1 MVREMQPSDLEEVL
15 MISEECFN
23 SDAWSRQ
30 AFEKEFNLDY
40 SYRFVLEEEGEII
53 GYAVVWQI
61 YDEATIMSIAIKK
74 DRWGKGYGKRLMEF
88 LIEYFKGKVSRLVLD
103 VRRSNIRAIRLYQS
117 LGFKIISF
125 KEQGGVWPPHCVQ
138 NTEGALFHKDLF
150 IPQDNRFIISKGT
163 SKDFDAYSGFQGTV
177 LDSLLRE
184 RGIRRVFVGGVAT
197 DYCVKNTVLGAI
209 NLGYE
214 AFLLLD
220 GIKGVGVNPGDSERA
235 IEEML
240 RAGAVGISIEDI
252 G

>member
-1 MVREMQPSDLEEVL
+1 MP
-15 MISEECFN
+15 
-23 SDAWSRQ
+23 
-30 AFEKEFNLDY
+30 
-40 SYRFVLEEEGEII
+40 EGDKII
-53 GYAVVWQI
+53 P
-61 YDEATIMSIAIKK
+61 
-74 DRWGKGYGKRLMEF
+74 RLNQ
-88 LIEYFKGKVSRLVLD
+88 YTRLF
-103 VRRSNIRAIRLYQS
+103 SS
-117 LGFKIISF
+117 LGLPVFFTRDWHPPDHISF

-163 SKDFDAYSGFQGTV
+163 SKDFAAYSGFQGTV

-220 GIKGVGVNPGDSERA
+220 GIKGVDVNPGDSERA

>member
-1 MVREMQPSDLEEVL
+1 MKVKLSPKDALIVVDMQKDFMPGGALPVPEGDKIIPRLNQYTKL
-15 MISEECFN
+15 FN
-23 SDAWSRQ
+23 S
-30 AFEKEFNLDY
+30 
-40 SYRFVLEEEGEII
+40 
-53 GYAVVWQI
+53 
-61 YDEATIMSIAIKK
+61 
-74 DRWGKGYGKRLMEF
+74 
-88 LIEYFKGKVSRLVLD
+88 
-103 VRRSNIRAIRLYQS
+103 
-117 LGFKIISF
+117 LGLPVFFTRDWHPPDHISF

-138 NTEGALFHKDLF
+138 NTERAMFHKDLF

-163 SKDFDAYSGFQGTV
+163 SKDFDAYSGFQGTI
-177 LDSLLRE
+177 LDSLLKE

-220 GIKGVGVNPGDSERA
+220 GIKGVDVNPGDSERA

-240 RAGAVGISIEDI
+240 RAGTVGISIEDV

>member
-1 MVREMQPSDLEEVL
+1 MKIRLGPKDALIVVDMQKDFMPGGALPVPEGDKIIPRLNQYTKL
-15 MISEECFN
+15 FN
-23 SDAWSRQ
+23 S
-30 AFEKEFNLDY
+30 
-40 SYRFVLEEEGEII
+40 
-53 GYAVVWQI
+53 
-61 YDEATIMSIAIKK
+61 
-74 DRWGKGYGKRLMEF
+74 
-88 LIEYFKGKVSRLVLD
+88 
-103 VRRSNIRAIRLYQS
+103 
-117 LGFKIISF
+117 LGLPVFFTRDWHPPDHISF

-138 NTEGALFHKDLF
+138 NTEGAMFHKDLF

-163 SKDFDAYSGFQGTV
+163 SKDFDAYSGFQGTI
-177 LDSLLRE
+177 LDSLLKE

-220 GIKGVGVNPGDSERA
+220 GIKGVDVNPGDSERA